1 MGMKFCI
8 LTDATHNRIVEF
20 PAVEALAGMFHWP
33 SMVRWAGLAK
43 ADGLPAW
50 HKNTPKTAEA
60 ARGKEAATAR
70 AWEWSA
76 TAEEK
81 RRRLGW
87 LLLAMVER
95 RAMEASAAAA
105 DVGGVGGLPLWRSVY
120 ASHCAYRALVSFCHS
135 DTAGVFTFGQ
145 KEALLKR
152 ARLSVIRVIMLAQMA
167 GDSHNVVSE
176 DFLTEVSG

>member
-1 MGMKFCI
+1 MKFYI
-8 LTDATHNRIVEF
+8 LTDAAHNRIVEF

-33 SMVRWAGLAK
+33 SMVRWAEMAK

-60 ARGKEAATAR
+60 AREKEAATAR
-70 AWEWSA
+70 AWERA
-76 TAEEK
+76 AEGEEK

-87 LLLAMVER
+87 LLLAMTER
-95 RAMEASAAAA
+95 RAMEASAMAAS

-135 DTAGVFTFGQ
+135 DTQDVFSFGQ
-145 KEALLKR
+145 KETILRR
-152 ARLSVIRVIMLAQMA
+152 ARLCVIRSIMLAQMI
-167 GDSHNVVSE
+167 GNSNNVVSE
-176 DFLTEVSG
+176 EFLTEVSG

>member
-1 MGMKFCI
+1 MKFMI

-20 PAVEALAGMFHWP
+20 PAVEALTGVFYWP
-33 SMVRWAGLAK
+33 LMVRWAEMAK

-60 ARGKEAATAR
+60 AREKEAATAR
-70 AWEWSA
+70 AWEWA
-76 TAEEK
+76 ADGEEK

-95 RAMEASAAAA
+95 RAMEASRAAG
-105 DVGGVGGLPLWRSVY
+105 DVGGVGGLSLWRSVY
-120 ASHCAYRALVSFCHS
+120 AAHCAYRALVSFCHS

-145 KEALLKR
+145 KETMLKR
-152 ARLSVIRVIMLAQMA
+152 ARLCVIRVVMLAQMA
-167 GDSHNVVSE
+167 GDSHNVVNE
-176 DFLTEVSG
+176 EFLIEVSG